1 VSEEGARRLRDPAV
15 REEYRRIYER
25 LWEAQADLL
34 RFIDRN
40 EGLGLEKHPGLID
53 ELIDVWNALG
63 VFLANV
69 YFRARVGGMKPEQA
83 FMRTLSML
91 SDEAQLLFIAANA
104 WRSEWRK
111 LADLEP

>member
-1 VSEEGARRLRDPAV
+1 VSEGGARRLRDPAV

-40 EGLGLEKHPGLID
+40 EGLGLEEHPGLID
-53 ELIDVWNALG
+53 ELIDVWNSLG
-63 VFLANV
+63 IFLANA
-69 YFRARVGGMKPEQA
+69 YFRARARGMEPKQA
-83 FMRTLSML
+83 FMRVLGML
-91 SDEAQLLFIAANA
+91 SDEAQLLFVMANA

-111 LADLEP
+111 LAGLES